1 MFEKF
6 GEFDSYE
13 EINRAAVAQLAEG
26 DIEAIYIIAE
36 ENGLDKEDA
45 EDFCTGAIEELT
57 TAELAAVGK
66 LSLEAKKLEL
76 KDIMADWKD
85 LIVEQCM
92 DNRELALAV
101 RKKGKR
107 LEECMGIILKSA
119 FERKEEVPKEIV
131 KAAKLTPPLYMGI
144 PGKAEIKKIT
154 EKYYLG
160 DEK

>member
-1 MFEKF
+1 
-6 GEFDSYE
+6 
-13 EINRAAVAQLAEG
+13 
-26 DIEAIYIIAE
+26 
-36 ENGLDKEDA
+36 
-45 EDFCTGAIEELT
+45 
-57 TAELAAVGK
+57 
-66 LSLEAKKLEL
+66 
-76 KDIMADWKD
+76 MADWKD

-107 LEECMGIILKSA
+107 LEECMGRILKSA